1 MFARVPPVNV
11 NVRVVERR
19 PEDVPAADVFEF
31 LERPGA
37 VFVVAA
43 ILSLPPGP
51 VLDGAVNSF
60 CAAAVATLLF
70 RIEVT
75 PCEN

>member
-1 MFARVPPVNV
+1 ML
-11 NVRVVERR
+11 NVRVVERK
-19 PEDVPAADVFEF
+19 PEDVPVEDVFKF

-37 VFVVAA
+37 GFIVSA

-51 VLDGAVNSF
+51 VLDGAVHSF
-60 CAAAVATLLF
+60 CAAAVASLMY

-75 PCEN
+75 PCQN